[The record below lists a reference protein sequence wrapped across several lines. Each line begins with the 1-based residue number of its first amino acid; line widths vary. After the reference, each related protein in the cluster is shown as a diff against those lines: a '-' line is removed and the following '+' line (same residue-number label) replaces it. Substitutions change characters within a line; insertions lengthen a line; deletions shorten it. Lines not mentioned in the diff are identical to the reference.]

1 MYSIFERSGWWRLVA
16 VHGCTV
22 LPLWLLTGCASYHAR
37 PLSDHLPAMAKV
49 EQEMA
54 AALRHNH
61 PASAQPVNLHTP
73 LSGEDL
79 GEIAVLLN
87 PDLRAMRAQ
96 IGVAQAQVF
105 AAGLLPDP
113 QLSLSADLPSN

>member
-1 MYSIFERSGWWRLVA
+1 MFFSLYRAVLSG
-16 VHGCTV
+16 
-22 LPLWLLTGCASYHAR
+22 LLLLLAGCASYHAE
-37 PLSDHLPAMAKV
+37 PLQTRLAATAKV
-49 EQEMA
+49 EREMA
-54 AALRHNH
+54 AALRHDH
-61 PASAQPVNLHTP
+61 PASAQPVNLHAP

-113 QLSLSADLPSN
+113 QLSLSADLPS